1 VIGGA
6 ELLND
11 LSKLPQFTALDPT
24 TAQNLRAWIGHPS
37 GDFARAVEPFYPGMS
52 TEDRYLIGAPLF
64 HNDNASFILDE
75 MYRLDAIR
83 RRGA

>member
-24 TAQNLRAWIGHPS
+24 TARNLRAWIGHPS
-37 GDFARAVEPFYPGMS
+37 GDLAKAVQEFYPGMS

-64 HNDNASFILDE
+64 HNAGAMTIVDE
-75 MYRLDAIR
+75 AHRLDAIR
-83 RRGA
+83 RRRA